1 MELHSQQVRALAPES
16 DPLKIGM
23 GWTIDD
29 LSKPQIWWRA
39 PLATAIPAAR
49 ISINL

>member
-29 LSKPQIWWRA
+29 L
-39 PLATAIPAAR
+39 TAIPAAR